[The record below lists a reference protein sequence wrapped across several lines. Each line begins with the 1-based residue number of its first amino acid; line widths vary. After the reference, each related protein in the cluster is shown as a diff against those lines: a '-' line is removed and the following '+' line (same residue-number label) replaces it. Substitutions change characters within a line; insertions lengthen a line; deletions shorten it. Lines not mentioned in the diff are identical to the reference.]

1 MAGESFAT
9 QELME
14 VHLFAARYFQE
25 SQRVPTQRGQ
35 GRAEFRPCLDD
46 THAAA
51 IPEQSAPTMMRA
63 KTTIPWGCQP
73 LSHFL
78 TIGINLSAKLSM
90 CKRIMTAPTALSE
103 KTLNK
108 KWPPHRLSRDETIV
122 ITVRGLCPTRNVSTC
137 CRQRFHGL
145 LHFYVMSRISHSL
158 HEPIQRI
165 GNCCGCSAVPDELQK
180 MRHTV
185 AWQI

>member
-1 MAGESFAT
+1 MDEDGWR
-9 QELME
+9 ELC
-14 VHLFAARYFQE
+14 HTGADGSPFIRCKIFQG

-35 GRAEFRPCLDD
+35 GRTEFRPCLDD

-51 IPEQSAPTMMRA
+51 IPRQSAPTMKRA

-90 CKRIMTAPTALSE
+90 CKRIMTAPTGLSE

-108 KWPPHRLSRDETIV
+108 KWPPHRVGKDETIE
-122 ITVRGLCPTRNVSTC
+122 ITVRGLYPTRIVST

-145 LHFYVMSRISHSL
+145 LHFDILCRVSH
-158 HEPIQRI
+158 
-165 GNCCGCSAVPDELQK
+165 
-180 MRHTV
+180 
-185 AWQI
+185 